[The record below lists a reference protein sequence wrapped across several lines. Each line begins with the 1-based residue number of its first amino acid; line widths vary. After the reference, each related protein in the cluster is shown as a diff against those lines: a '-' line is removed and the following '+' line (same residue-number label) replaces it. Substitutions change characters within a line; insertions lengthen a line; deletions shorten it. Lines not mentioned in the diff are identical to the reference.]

1 MSLDPND
8 PRPKSVQVA
17 DVLRAEIRAGTH
29 GGAKL
34 PPTRDLAKRFGI
46 ASQTLSNG
54 LRILVDEGLIF
65 SAGNLG
71 YFVAKA
77 DQASEDPK
85 QDVGDEIKEL
95 HSQIQALTQR
105 VEALEERS
113 GSYGA

>member
-8 PRPKSVQVA
+8 SRPKSVQVA
-17 DVLRAEIRAGTH
+17 DVLRAEISAGKH
-29 GGAKL
+29 GGGKL

-46 ASQTLSNG
+46 AGQTLSNG

-77 DQASEDPK
+77 DQESAEAKP
-85 QDVGDEIKEL
+85 DVTEEIKGL
-95 HSQIQALTQR
+95 HSQIEALTQR
-105 VEALEERS
+105 VAALEERS
-113 GSYGA
+113 GSVGA

>member
-8 PRPKSVQVA
+8 SRPKSVQVA
-17 DVLRAEIRAGTH
+17 DVLRAEIRAGKH
-29 GGAKL
+29 AGGKL

-46 ASQTLSNG
+46 AGQTLSNG

-71 YFVAKA
+71 YFVTKA
-77 DQASEDPK
+77 DQDAVEAKP
-85 QDVGDEIKEL
+85 DVGEEIKEL
-95 HSQIQALTQR
+95 HSQIQALKQR

-113 GSYGA
+113 GTVGA